1 MKMNTNINQN
11 QKEQYKLIENPEQYL
26 SQAQKITELA
36 KRKGAQFADTVI
48 SLGKDISIGIEKSSI
63 KSAEV
68 AWGKSLSIRVFING
82 GLGYVSASDV
92 EDNKIEDL
100 VDKAIELAKIA
111 TPDPDFIALPNPETP
126 EYIPETFDEKILS
139 ITAEQAMRWALENIK
154 QSQSIDKD
162 VIVSGD
168 VGLTVSSAVL
178 ASSTGIAISKK
189 TTSIHIGFLNV
200 VRDEN
205 GIGSFADHDSARFLE
220 DFQPNGLAEKITKR
234 ALEYK
239 KPKKVGTFK
248 TTLVLAPQSTFG
260 IMHTLARL
268 ASAEAIQRK
277 RSLFSDK
284 LNTQIANPAL
294 TLTDNGLI
302 DKGLSSSCY
311 DGEGACRKRVTIINA
326 GKFINQ
332 LHNSYTANKA
342 KAENTGHGQRN
353 GGIAPSNLQLLPG
366 EKSTKELIAEIEDG
380 VYLELGGLS
389 PDPVSGDISTNL
401 DFAFKIEKGELAYPI
416 ANAMIAGNLLEL
428 LNNIDAISSDYREE
442 PGNIMPTIRI
452 RNVQI
457 SSGE

>member
-1 MKMNTNINQN
+1 MSVNQR
-11 QKEQYKLIENPEQYL
+11 EQYKQIENPEQFIP
-26 SQAQKITELA
+26 QAQKIVELA
-36 KRKGAQFADTVI
+36 KSKGADFADAVI

-63 KSAEV
+63 KSTEV

-92 EDNKIEDL
+92 EEGKMEDL
-100 VDKAIELAKIA
+100 IDKAIELAKIA
-111 TPDPDFIALPNPETP
+111 TPDPDFVALPSPSHPKYVPATFDDKILYVTP
-126 EYIPETFDEKILS
+126 ERAI
-139 ITAEQAMRWALENIK
+139 QWALENIK

-162 VIVSGD
+162 VIISGD

-178 ASSTGIAISKK
+178 ASSTGIAIAKK
-189 TTSIHIGFLNV
+189 STSIHIGFFNV
-200 VRDEN
+200 VRDDE
-205 GIGSFADHDSARFLE
+205 GIGSFADHDSAKFLE
-220 DFQPNGLAEKITKR
+220 DFQPDGLSARVTER
-234 ALEYK
+234 AVKYK
-239 KPKKVGTFK
+239 KQKKAGTFEA
-248 TTLVLAPQSTFG
+248 TLVLAPQATFSL
-260 IMHTLARL
+260 MHTLARL
-268 ASAEAIQRK
+268 ASAEAIQRN

-284 LNTQIANPAL
+284 LNKKIANSAL
-294 TLTDNGLI
+294 TLIDDGLI

-311 DGEGACRKRVTIINA
+311 DGEGASRRKVTIVDSGIFA
-326 GKFINQ
+326 GQ

-342 KAENTGHGQRN
+342 KTENTGHGQRN
-353 GGIAPSNLQLLPG
+353 GGISPSNLQIIPG
-366 EKSTKELIAEIEDG
+366 EKSAKEIISEIENG

-428 LNNIDAISSDYREE
+428 LSNIDAISSDYRYE
-442 PGNIMPTIRI
+442 PGNIMPTVRI